1 MTVSV
6 TIDSTTTELYTSQE
20 VIDLVA
26 TFGGVG
32 HIDGFKA
39 KHRLATYRLFNV
51 STDGVGKVMHAPQG
65 FTWAPGLLTASATTM
80 KTRHNYYDKAQVDAL
95 VASLTP

>member
-1 MTVSV
+1 MSSTVTV
-6 TIDSTTTELYTSQE
+6 DGTTTTLYSSDE
-20 VIDLVA
+20 VIGLMA
-26 TFGGVG
+26 PFGGVG